1 MQIVHLIAPYLH
13 SIHSIAR
20 SGGEEN
26 SLNGGTIVEDAQTI
40 GLSNC
45 LLYFLGVAFSRTSP
59 ALGSIGRGQVC
70 LTTTNIGTYISI
82 RMLGSFKGLFS
93 HCISTGSACLC
104 FECFFSVFHRRAQPC
119 GAEHGQVVE
128 VVADGDGLG
137 ERDAVIVTQISQRRK
152 GDAVPTA
159 LDSPDIQ
166 ISIKTHVFLRQATL
180 PANGFQSLYNL
191 LHQQVI
197 APLSF
202 HIANYCNNEIKFYYT
217 LVSGGGISD
226 ISDAILHCL
235 FPINTKISHL
245 YPHGEP
251 QIHGKTGSTSAQ
263 FVP

>member
-1 MQIVHLIAPYLH
+1 MLADCKDTAHDRAYKRPKPPPPCPVPDRFGEKAA
-13 SIHSIAR
+13 AR
-20 SGGEEN
+20 TRGRPHERIRHKKSGPRE
-26 SLNGGTIVEDAQTI
+26 GT
-40 GLSNC
+40 
-45 LLYFLGVAFSRTSP
+45 
-59 ALGSIGRGQVC
+59 GQPVFAERH
-70 LTTTNIGTYISI
+70 TRSTTNEIRNRRDSGYTI
-82 RMLGSFKGLFS
+82 RMPLMRHDMLEELF
-93 HCISTGSACLC
+93 
-104 FECFFSVFHRRAQPC
+104 
-119 GAEHGQVVE
+119 
-128 VVADGDGLG
+128 

-202 HIANYCNNEIKFYYT
+202 HIANYCNNEIKFYYI
-217 LVSGGGISD
+217 LVSGGGGISDISD

>member
-1 MQIVHLIAPYLH
+1 MPAEKKRDGVSRGKRRSPGARRPAGRAPLSGHVGTCLQIVRTPDLRPDGQTHGTAPPGPGTNRFGRQTAACTPTRPH
-13 SIHSIAR
+13 ERIRHKKSGPREGTGQPVFAERHTR
-20 SGGEEN
+20 S
-26 SLNGGTIVEDAQTI
+26 
-40 GLSNC
+40 
-45 LLYFLGVAFSRTSP
+45 
-59 ALGSIGRGQVC
+59 
-70 LTTTNIGTYISI
+70 TTNEIRNRRDSGYTI
-82 RMLGSFKGLFS
+82 RMPLMRHDMLEELF
-93 HCISTGSACLC
+93 
-104 FECFFSVFHRRAQPC
+104 
-119 GAEHGQVVE
+119 
-128 VVADGDGLG
+128 

-152 GDAVPTA
+152 GDAVPAA

-166 ISIKTHVFLRQATL
+166 IGIKTHVFLRQATL

-202 HIANYCNNEIKFYYT
+202 HIANYCNNEIKFYYI
-217 LVSGGGISD
+217 LVSGGGIPD

>member
-1 MQIVHLIAPYLH
+1 MRHKKSGPAKGTGQPVFAERHT
-13 SIHSIAR
+13 R
-20 SGGEEN
+20 S
-26 SLNGGTIVEDAQTI
+26 
-40 GLSNC
+40 
-45 LLYFLGVAFSRTSP
+45 
-59 ALGSIGRGQVC
+59 
-70 LTTTNIGTYISI
+70 TTNEIRNRRDSGYTI
-82 RMLGSFKGLFS
+82 RMPLMRHDMLEELF
-93 HCISTGSACLC
+93 
-104 FECFFSVFHRRAQPC
+104 
-119 GAEHGQVVE
+119 
-128 VVADGDGLG
+128 

-202 HIANYCNNEIKFYYT
+202 HIANYCNNEIKFYYI

>member
-1 MQIVHLIAPYLH
+1 MRHDML
-13 SIHSIAR
+13 
-20 SGGEEN
+20 EE
-26 SLNGGTIVEDAQTI
+26 
-40 GLSNC
+40 
-45 LLYFLGVAFSRTSP
+45 
-59 ALGSIGRGQVC
+59 
-70 LTTTNIGTYISI
+70 
-82 RMLGSFKGLFS
+82 LF
-93 HCISTGSACLC
+93 
-104 FECFFSVFHRRAQPC
+104 
-119 GAEHGQVVE
+119 
-128 VVADGDGLG
+128 

-152 GDAVPTA
+152 GDAVPA
-159 LDSPDIQ
+159 SLDSPDIQ

-202 HIANYCNNEIKFYYT
+202 HIANYCNNEIKFYYI

>member
-1 MQIVHLIAPYLH
+1 MPAEKERWSQSQEEKRLRRPAP
-13 SIHSIAR
+13 R
-20 SGGEEN
+20 RT
-26 SLNGGTIVEDAQTI
+26 GTLVRACRHMLADCKDTAHDRAYKRPKPPPPCPVSDRFGKKRPHAPAE
-40 GLSNC
+40 G
-45 LLYFLGVAFSRTSP
+45 RTSGYGTKNPVP
-59 ALGSIGRGQVC
+59 AKGPDNSGY
-70 LTTTNIGTYISI
+70 TI
-82 RMLGSFKGLFS
+82 RMPLMRHDMLEELF
-93 HCISTGSACLC
+93 
-104 FECFFSVFHRRAQPC
+104 
-119 GAEHGQVVE
+119 
-128 VVADGDGLG
+128 

-202 HIANYCNNEIKFYYT
+202 HIANYCNNEIKFYYI

>member
-1 MQIVHLIAPYLH
+1 MPAEKKRDGVSRRKRRGSGARRPAGRVPLSGHVGTCLQIVRTRHTTEH
-13 SIHSIAR
+13 TIAR
-20 SGGEEN
+20 NHPSLPRPGPVREKAAARTRGRPHERMRHKKSGPRE
-26 SLNGGTIVEDAQTI
+26 GT
-40 GLSNC
+40 
-45 LLYFLGVAFSRTSP
+45 
-59 ALGSIGRGQVC
+59 GQPVFAERH
-70 LTTTNIGTYISI
+70 TRSTTNEIRNLRDSGYTI
-82 RMLGSFKGLFS
+82 RMPLMRHDMLEELF
-93 HCISTGSACLC
+93 
-104 FECFFSVFHRRAQPC
+104 
-119 GAEHGQVVE
+119 
-128 VVADGDGLG
+128 

-202 HIANYCNNEIKFYYT
+202 HIANYCNNEIKFYYI

>member
-1 MQIVHLIAPYLH
+1 MRHDML
-13 SIHSIAR
+13 
-20 SGGEEN
+20 EE
-26 SLNGGTIVEDAQTI
+26 
-40 GLSNC
+40 
-45 LLYFLGVAFSRTSP
+45 
-59 ALGSIGRGQVC
+59 
-70 LTTTNIGTYISI
+70 
-82 RMLGSFKGLFS
+82 LF
-93 HCISTGSACLC
+93 
-104 FECFFSVFHRRAQPC
+104 
-119 GAEHGQVVE
+119 
-128 VVADGDGLG
+128 

-166 ISIKTHVFLRQATL
+166 IGIKTHVFLRQATL

-202 HIANYCNNEIKFYYT
+202 YIANYCNNEIKFYYI

-263 FVP
+263 FVPLTAEMYIQGHNPTRPRSRPSFSIRDAYIPEGSTSGSGRTATMLSTTNFVKPRHGSAPKYSR

>member
-1 MQIVHLIAPYLH
+1 MPAEKKRDGVSRGKRRGPGARRPAGRVPLSGHVGTCLQIVRTRHTTEHTNARNHPLPAP
-13 SIHSIAR
+13 
-20 SGGEEN
+20 
-26 SLNGGTIVEDAQTI
+26 
-40 GLSNC
+40 
-45 LLYFLGVAFSRTSP
+45 SRTGSGKSGRTHPRKAARADTAQKIRSP
-59 ALGSIGRGQVC
+59 RRDRTTSIPVFAERH
-70 LTTTNIGTYISI
+70 TRSTTNEIRNRRDSGYTI
-82 RMLGSFKGLFS
+82 RMPLMRHDMLEELF
-93 HCISTGSACLC
+93 
-104 FECFFSVFHRRAQPC
+104 
-119 GAEHGQVVE
+119 
-128 VVADGDGLG
+128 

-202 HIANYCNNEIKFYYT
+202 HIANYCNNEIKFYYI

>member
-1 MQIVHLIAPYLH
+1 MPAEKERWSQSQEEKRLRRPAP
-13 SIHSIAR
+13 R
-20 SGGEEN
+20 RT
-26 SLNGGTIVEDAQTI
+26 GTLVRACRHMLADCKDTAHDRAYKRPKPPPPCPVSDRFGKKRPHAPAE
-40 GLSNC
+40 G
-45 LLYFLGVAFSRTSP
+45 RTSGYGTKIRSP
-59 ALGSIGRGQVC
+59 RRDR
-70 LTTTNIGTYISI
+70 TTSI
-82 RMLGSFKGLFS
+82 RRAAHPLHDNEIRNRRDSGYTIRMPLMRHDMLEELF
-93 HCISTGSACLC
+93 
-104 FECFFSVFHRRAQPC
+104 
-119 GAEHGQVVE
+119 
-128 VVADGDGLG
+128 

-202 HIANYCNNEIKFYYT
+202 HIANYCNNEIKFYYI

>member
-1 MQIVHLIAPYLH
+1 MRHDML
-13 SIHSIAR
+13 
-20 SGGEEN
+20 EE
-26 SLNGGTIVEDAQTI
+26 
-40 GLSNC
+40 
-45 LLYFLGVAFSRTSP
+45 
-59 ALGSIGRGQVC
+59 
-70 LTTTNIGTYISI
+70 
-82 RMLGSFKGLFS
+82 LF
-93 HCISTGSACLC
+93 
-104 FECFFSVFHRRAQPC
+104 
-119 GAEHGQVVE
+119 
-128 VVADGDGLG
+128 
-137 ERDAVIVTQISQRRK
+137 ERDAVIVTQISQRRN

-202 HIANYCNNEIKFYYT
+202 HIANYCNNEIKFYYI

-235 FPINTKISHL
+235 FPINTKISLL
-245 YPHGEP
+245 YPHEEP